1 VATNSDGDVT
11 ASIRDLTHDGRGVA
25 DLDGRRVFVA
35 GALPAEQVLIRPRRR
50 RRRWADA
57 ELVNVIVPSAQR
69 VEAGCEYFG
78 RCGGCAVQH
87 MDYPAQIEFKQGV
100 VAEAFERIGGL
111 APEQWLEP
119 VAGPQWN
126 YRRRARLGVKYV
138 AGKQRVLVGFRER
151 AAPYVTDMT
160 SCRVLARPM
169 DRALGE
175 LAAVIADSSLRSQ
188 LPQIEVA
195 MGDERGAL
203 VLRVL
208 AAPTP
213 ADEALFQAFG
223 ERYGLDIYL
232 QTGGPGTI
240 EALGGAKP
248 PLSYAL
254 EEFGLTFEFAPTD
267 FVQINAAINAR
278 IVAEVL
284 AFARAGACGR
294 VLDLFCGLGNFSLPL
309 AKHAQA
315 VLGVEGEAGL
325 VARAARNA
333 ELNGIVNAK
342 FVAADLAAGGWG
354 FLAEPWDLVVL
365 DPPRTGAEAVVT
377 QIATQIETLGPQRLA
392 YVSCHPATL
401 ARDAGILAASGYRLT
416 AARVFDMFPQT
427 YHVETMALFER
438 GA

>member
-1 VATNSDGDVT
+1 MATNSDGDVT

-25 DLDGRRVFVA
+25 DLDGRRVFVV
-35 GALPAEQVLIRPRRR
+35 GALPGEQVLIRPRRR

-87 MDYPAQIEFKQGV
+87 MDYRAQIRFKQDV
-100 VAEAFERIGGL
+100 VAEAFERIAGL

-138 AGKQRVLVGFRER
+138 TGKQRVLVGFRER

-160 SCRVLARPM
+160 SCPVLARPM

-223 ERYGLDIYL
+223 EGHGLDIYL

-248 PLSYAL
+248 ALTYKL

-278 IVAEVL
+278 IVSEVL
-284 AFARAGACGR
+284 AFARAGSCG
-294 VLDLFCGLGNFSLPL
+294 G
-309 AKHAQA
+309 A
-315 VLGVEGEAGL
+315 
-325 VARAARNA
+325 ARAA
-333 ELNGIVNAK
+333 
-342 FVAADLAAGGWG
+342 AGP
-354 FLAEPWDLVVL
+354 A
-365 DPPRTGAEAVVT
+365 TGVT
-377 QIATQIETLGPQRLA
+377 IAHQSGTLA
-392 YVSCHPATL
+392 YRRTHHGH
-401 ARDAGILAASGYRLT
+401 AREPIPNPRC
-416 AARVFDMFPQT
+416 
-427 YHVETMALFER
+427 
-438 GA
+438 